1 MAELIIGREYMH
13 ADTSYKYI
21 STGTAYIFNLIDS
34 NNKKCLLKID
44 NNEGQFI
51 DTDYMNFINY
61 NLTNDNGQNLN
72 IDDPLILNNLYCIL
86 DQKYTLI
93 LIIENAYILKYD
105 ASILVY
111 HNIISDETITDLNDN
126 LNGLYIENRDD
137 SENINYY
144 KGLYSFINKVPK
156 LNKKI
161 NPIINYENTLEYIS
175 KESILSYQMPSDL
188 INDLYTRTWSEDN
201 KAFLLYSGNIMAGS
215 NMIIQE
221 KYDIK
226 CRYNYRAINLE
237 WFNDFYKYAKFEMA
251 RDFYVF
257 RSDTYNPPCINIHDF
272 FSKGRKVFEQYST
285 RSTTYDFNF
294 INDNWI
300 WDTNKYIYII
310 KVSKSEKYIVLKN
323 TSQAEITLAPGKF
336 TITDAKKYKFRGADK
351 LVLFVNYK
359 SYSFEE
365 FAERFNLLNY
375 IQSTEYIGDPIV
387 ITEKI
392 ILDDLKKKY
401 EFKYRYGGKYYEKY
415 IKYKT
420 KYIDLKNKII

>member
-1 MAELIIGREYMH
+1 MVA
-13 ADTSYKYI
+13 
-21 STGTAYIFNLIDS
+21 
-34 NNKKCLLKID
+34 
-44 NNEGQFI
+44 
-51 DTDYMNFINY
+51 
-61 NLTNDNGQNLN
+61 
-72 IDDPLILNNLYCIL
+72 
-86 DQKYTLI
+86 
-93 LIIENAYILKYD
+93 
-105 ASILVY
+105 
-111 HNIISDETITDLNDN
+111 
-126 LNGLYIENRDD
+126 
-137 SENINYY
+137 
-144 KGLYSFINKVPK
+144 NKVK
-156 LNKKI
+156 KYNKFIYIDVKPY
-161 NPIINYENTLEYIS
+161 NNY
-175 KESILSYQMPSDL
+175 
-188 INDLYTRTWSEDN
+188 
-201 KAFLLYSGNIMAGS
+201 
-215 NMIIQE
+215 
-221 KYDIK
+221 
-226 CRYNYRAINLE
+226 
-237 WFNDFYKYAKFEMA
+237 
-251 RDFYVF
+251 
-257 RSDTYNPPCINIHDF
+257 
-272 FSKGRKVFEQYST
+272 
-285 RSTTYDFNF
+285 YDFNF